1 MEKYSPA
8 KVLTFI
14 ILNAFSSIATF
25 AAIFLLLLF
34 MDTLFPFI
42 ILNFFADVF
51 WLILI
56 FFIMIDIVKWV
67 ASYFIIRKQ
76 QKLWYIFFALY
87 IALFIYIAFYFP
99 SIGVI
104 AIAYI
109 VVFIYIELF
118 QRGAPPQE

>member
-76 QKLWYIFFALY
+76 QKLWYIFFVLY
-87 IALFIYIAFYFP
+87 IALFIYISFYFP
-99 SIGVI
+99 IIGVI

-109 VVFIYIELF
+109 DVFIYIELF